1 MSTIDWRKDACKSMW
16 FLSDLERKNRGAKLT
31 PEERESVERT
41 LKEYVARFVR
51 MATQKNI
58 GQRGNSRDLDT
69 MNTLEITGMQ
79 IIIAATDLALDG
91 AFGEMPDRIEGD
103 EYVYH

>member
-1 MSTIDWRKDACKSMW
+1 MNTIDWRKDACKSMW
-16 FLSDLERKNRGAKLT
+16 FLSDLERRNRGAEMT
-31 PEERESVERT
+31 PEERESVERSM
-41 LKEYVARFVR
+41 KEYVARFIR

-58 GQRGNSRDLDT
+58 GQRGSSKDLDT
-69 MNTLEITGMQ
+69 MNTLEFTGMR

-103 EYVYH
+103 EYVYR

>member
-1 MSTIDWRKDACKSMW
+1 M
-16 FLSDLERKNRGAKLT
+16 T
-31 PEERESVERT
+31 PEERESVERSM
-41 LKEYVARFVR
+41 KEYVARFIR

-58 GQRGNSRDLDT
+58 GQRGSGKDLDT
-69 MNTLEITGMQ
+69 MNTLEFTGMR

-103 EYVYH
+103 EYVYR